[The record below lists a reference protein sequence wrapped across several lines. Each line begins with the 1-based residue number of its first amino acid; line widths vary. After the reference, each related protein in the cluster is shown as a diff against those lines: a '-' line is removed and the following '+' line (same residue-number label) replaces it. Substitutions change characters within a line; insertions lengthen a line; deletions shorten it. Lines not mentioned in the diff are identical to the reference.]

1 MRNKRTSKPLK
12 INELTSQLFEQKRIK
27 NNILQA
33 QVQNTW
39 EKLMG
44 NNVIKRTN
52 KIFIKEN
59 KLIIKLT
66 SAPLKNE
73 LNNSK
78 KRKEIVVRYSLDE
91 GINWSKPKIVYS
103 GEAAYSSMTILKNG
117 EIGLF
122 FEKDNYTKNVFTSFS
137 LDWLLN

>member
-1 MRNKRTSKPLK
+1 MRNKRMSKPLK

-33 QVQNTW
+33 QIQNTW

-78 KRKEIVVRYSLDE
+78 KRIIKQINEIHS
-91 GINWSKPKIVYS
+91 
-103 GEAAYSSMTILKNG
+103 
-117 EIGLF
+117 EIQELIF
-122 FEKDNYTKNVFTSFS
+122 I
-137 LDWLLN
+137 

>member
-1 MRNKRTSKPLK
+1 MRNKRMSKPLK

-33 QVQNTW
+33 QIQNTW

-66 SAPLKNE
+66 SSPLKNE

-78 KRKEIVVRYSLDE
+78 KRIIKQINEIHS
-91 GINWSKPKIVYS
+91 
-103 GEAAYSSMTILKNG
+103 
-117 EIGLF
+117 EIQELIF
-122 FEKDNYTKNVFTSFS
+122 I
-137 LDWLLN
+137 

>member
-1 MRNKRTSKPLK
+1 MRDKRIPKPLK

-33 QVQNTW
+33 QIQNTW

-78 KRKEIVVRYSLDE
+78 KRIIKQINEIHS
-91 GINWSKPKIVYS
+91 
-103 GEAAYSSMTILKNG
+103 
-117 EIGLF
+117 EIQELIF
-122 FEKDNYTKNVFTSFS
+122 I
-137 LDWLLN
+137 

>member
-1 MRNKRTSKPLK
+1 MEFIKSDQFTK
-12 INELTSQLFEQKRIK
+12 K

-33 QVQNTW
+33 QIQNTW

-78 KRKEIVVRYSLDE
+78 KRIIKQINEIHS
-91 GINWSKPKIVYS
+91 
-103 GEAAYSSMTILKNG
+103 
-117 EIGLF
+117 EIQELIF
-122 FEKDNYTKNVFTSFS
+122 I
-137 LDWLLN
+137 

>member
-1 MRNKRTSKPLK
+1 MRNNRTSKPLK

-33 QVQNTW
+33 QIQNTW

-78 KRKEIVVRYSLDE
+78 KRIIKQINEIHS
-91 GINWSKPKIVYS
+91 
-103 GEAAYSSMTILKNG
+103 
-117 EIGLF
+117 EIQELIF
-122 FEKDNYTKNVFTSFS
+122 I
-137 LDWLLN
+137 

>member
-1 MRNKRTSKPLK
+1 MRNKRTSKLLK

-78 KRKEIVVRYSLDE
+78 KRIIKQINEIHS
-91 GINWSKPKIVYS
+91 
-103 GEAAYSSMTILKNG
+103 
-117 EIGLF
+117 EIQELIF
-122 FEKDNYTKNVFTSFS
+122 I
-137 LDWLLN
+137 

>member
-1 MRNKRTSKPLK
+1 MRNRRMSKPLK

-44 NNVIKRTN
+44 NNIIKRTN

-78 KRKEIVVRYSLDE
+78 KRIIKQINEIHS
-91 GINWSKPKIVYS
+91 
-103 GEAAYSSMTILKNG
+103 
-117 EIGLF
+117 EIQELIF
-122 FEKDNYTKNVFTSFS
+122 I
-137 LDWLLN
+137 

>member
-1 MRNKRTSKPLK
+1 MENKRTSKPLK

-52 KIFIKEN
+52 KIFIKE
-59 KLIIKLT
+59 KREIISFWHMAL
-66 SAPLKNE
+66 SLFYIINFLLK
-73 LNNSK
+73 S
-78 KRKEIVVRYSLDE
+78 
-91 GINWSKPKIVYS
+91 
-103 GEAAYSSMTILKNG
+103 
-117 EIGLF
+117 
-122 FEKDNYTKNVFTSFS
+122 TKN
-137 LDWLLN
+137 

>member
-1 MRNKRTSKPLK
+1 MKNKRTLKPLK

-33 QVQNTW
+33 QIQNTW

-78 KRKEIVVRYSLDE
+78 KRIIKQINEIHS
-91 GINWSKPKIVYS
+91 
-103 GEAAYSSMTILKNG
+103 
-117 EIGLF
+117 EIQELIF
-122 FEKDNYTKNVFTSFS
+122 I
-137 LDWLLN
+137 

>member
-1 MRNKRTSKPLK
+1 MENKRTSKPLK

-78 KRKEIVVRYSLDE
+78 KRIIKQINEIHS
-91 GINWSKPKIVYS
+91 
-103 GEAAYSSMTILKNG
+103 
-117 EIGLF
+117 EIQELIF
-122 FEKDNYTKNVFTSFS
+122 I
-137 LDWLLN
+137 

>member
-1 MRNKRTSKPLK
+1 MEKYMRNRRMSKPLK

-78 KRKEIVVRYSLDE
+78 KRIIKQINEIHS
-91 GINWSKPKIVYS
+91 
-103 GEAAYSSMTILKNG
+103 
-117 EIGLF
+117 EIQELIF
-122 FEKDNYTKNVFTSFS
+122 I
-137 LDWLLN
+137 

>member
-1 MRNKRTSKPLK
+1 MSKPLK

-78 KRKEIVVRYSLDE
+78 KRIIKQINEIHS
-91 GINWSKPKIVYS
+91 
-103 GEAAYSSMTILKNG
+103 
-117 EIGLF
+117 EIQELIF
-122 FEKDNYTKNVFTSFS
+122 I
-137 LDWLLN
+137 

>member
-1 MRNKRTSKPLK
+1 MENKRTSKPLK

-39 EKLMG
+39 EKLMV

-78 KRKEIVVRYSLDE
+78 KRIIKQINEIHS
-91 GINWSKPKIVYS
+91 
-103 GEAAYSSMTILKNG
+103 
-117 EIGLF
+117 EIQELIF
-122 FEKDNYTKNVFTSFS
+122 I
-137 LDWLLN
+137 

>member
-1 MRNKRTSKPLK
+1 MKNKRTSKPLK

-33 QVQNTW
+33 QIQNTW

-44 NNVIKRTN
+44 NNVVKRTN

-78 KRKEIVVRYSLDE
+78 KRIIKQINEIHS
-91 GINWSKPKIVYS
+91 
-103 GEAAYSSMTILKNG
+103 
-117 EIGLF
+117 EIQELIF
-122 FEKDNYTKNVFTSFS
+122 I
-137 LDWLLN
+137 

>member
-1 MRNKRTSKPLK
+1 MRDKRMSKPLK

-78 KRKEIVVRYSLDE
+78 KRIIKQINEIHS
-91 GINWSKPKIVYS
+91 
-103 GEAAYSSMTILKNG
+103 
-117 EIGLF
+117 EIQELIF
-122 FEKDNYTKNVFTSFS
+122 I
-137 LDWLLN
+137 

>member
-78 KRKEIVVRYSLDE
+78 KRIIKQINEIHS
-91 GINWSKPKIVYS
+91 
-103 GEAAYSSMTILKNG
+103 
-117 EIGLF
+117 EIQELIF
-122 FEKDNYTKNVFTSFS
+122 I
-137 LDWLLN
+137 

>member
-1 MRNKRTSKPLK
+1 MKNKRMSKPLK

-33 QVQNTW
+33 QIQNTW

-52 KIFIKEN
+52 KIYIKEN

-78 KRKEIVVRYSLDE
+78 KRIIKQINEIHS
-91 GINWSKPKIVYS
+91 
-103 GEAAYSSMTILKNG
+103 
-117 EIGLF
+117 EIQELIF
-122 FEKDNYTKNVFTSFS
+122 I
-137 LDWLLN
+137 

>member
-1 MRNKRTSKPLK
+1 MSNKRTSKPLK
-12 INELTSQLFEQKRIK
+12 INELTSQLFKQTRIK

-78 KRKEIVVRYSLDE
+78 KRIIKQINEIHS
-91 GINWSKPKIVYS
+91 
-103 GEAAYSSMTILKNG
+103 
-117 EIGLF
+117 EIQELIF
-122 FEKDNYTKNVFTSFS
+122 I
-137 LDWLLN
+137 

>member
-33 QVQNTW
+33 QIQNTW

-44 NNVIKRTN
+44 NNIIKRTN

-78 KRKEIVVRYSLDE
+78 KRIIKQINEIHS
-91 GINWSKPKIVYS
+91 
-103 GEAAYSSMTILKNG
+103 
-117 EIGLF
+117 EIQELIF
-122 FEKDNYTKNVFTSFS
+122 I
-137 LDWLLN
+137 

>member
-1 MRNKRTSKPLK
+1 MRDKRISKPLK

-33 QVQNTW
+33 QIQNTW

-52 KIFIKEN
+52 KIYIKEN

-78 KRKEIVVRYSLDE
+78 KRIIKQINEIHS
-91 GINWSKPKIVYS
+91 
-103 GEAAYSSMTILKNG
+103 
-117 EIGLF
+117 EIQELIF
-122 FEKDNYTKNVFTSFS
+122 I
-137 LDWLLN
+137 

>member
-1 MRNKRTSKPLK
+1 MKNKRMSKPLK

-33 QVQNTW
+33 QIQNTW

-44 NNVIKRTN
+44 NNIIKRTN

-78 KRKEIVVRYSLDE
+78 KRIIKQINEIHS
-91 GINWSKPKIVYS
+91 
-103 GEAAYSSMTILKNG
+103 
-117 EIGLF
+117 EIQELIF
-122 FEKDNYTKNVFTSFS
+122 I
-137 LDWLLN
+137 

>member
-1 MRNKRTSKPLK
+1 MKNKRTSKPLK

-33 QVQNTW
+33 QIQNTW

-78 KRKEIVVRYSLDE
+78 KRIIKQINESHSEIQEL
-91 GINWSKPKIVYS
+91 IFI
-103 GEAAYSSMTILKNG
+103 
-117 EIGLF
+117 
-122 FEKDNYTKNVFTSFS
+122 
-137 LDWLLN
+137 

>member
-1 MRNKRTSKPLK
+1 MRDKRISKPLK

-66 SAPLKNE
+66 SAPLKND

-78 KRKEIVVRYSLDE
+78 KRIIKQINEIHS
-91 GINWSKPKIVYS
+91 
-103 GEAAYSSMTILKNG
+103 
-117 EIGLF
+117 EIQELIF
-122 FEKDNYTKNVFTSFS
+122 I
-137 LDWLLN
+137 

>member
-1 MRNKRTSKPLK
+1 MKNKRTSKPLK

-44 NNVIKRTN
+44 NNVVKRTN

-78 KRKEIVVRYSLDE
+78 KRIIKQINEIHS
-91 GINWSKPKIVYS
+91 
-103 GEAAYSSMTILKNG
+103 
-117 EIGLF
+117 EIQELIF
-122 FEKDNYTKNVFTSFS
+122 I
-137 LDWLLN
+137 

>member
-44 NNVIKRTN
+44 NNIIKRTN

-78 KRKEIVVRYSLDE
+78 KRIIKQINEIHS
-91 GINWSKPKIVYS
+91 
-103 GEAAYSSMTILKNG
+103 
-117 EIGLF
+117 EIQELIF
-122 FEKDNYTKNVFTSFS
+122 I
-137 LDWLLN
+137 

>member
-78 KRKEIVVRYSLDE
+78 KKIIKQINEIHS
-91 GINWSKPKIVYS
+91 
-103 GEAAYSSMTILKNG
+103 
-117 EIGLF
+117 EIQELIF
-122 FEKDNYTKNVFTSFS
+122 I
-137 LDWLLN
+137 

>member
-1 MRNKRTSKPLK
+1 MSKPLK

-33 QVQNTW
+33 QIQNTW

-78 KRKEIVVRYSLDE
+78 KRIIKQINEIHS
-91 GINWSKPKIVYS
+91 
-103 GEAAYSSMTILKNG
+103 
-117 EIGLF
+117 EIQELIF
-122 FEKDNYTKNVFTSFS
+122 I
-137 LDWLLN
+137 

>member
-1 MRNKRTSKPLK
+1 
-12 INELTSQLFEQKRIK
+12 
-27 NNILQA
+27 
-33 QVQNTW
+33 
-39 EKLMG
+39 MG

-78 KRKEIVVRYSLDE
+78 KRIIKQINEIHS
-91 GINWSKPKIVYS
+91 
-103 GEAAYSSMTILKNG
+103 
-117 EIGLF
+117 EIQELIF
-122 FEKDNYTKNVFTSFS
+122 I
-137 LDWLLN
+137 